1 VIDPAAS
8 RVIHRTARDRRPTV
22 LPMYTVDLAI
32 RAEDTLD
39 ELPAP
44 ARQEVMEVIA
54 SVLVQRPSWPPPGE
68 AATAFG
74 RRSCVVFVAY
84 VDGIDIDDIGWA
96 G

>member
-1 VIDPAAS
+1 
-8 RVIHRTARDRRPTV
+8 
-22 LPMYTVDLAI
+22 MYTVDLAV
-32 RAEDTLD
+32 RAEGALD

-68 AATAFG
+68 AALAFG
-74 RRSCVVFVAY
+74 PQSWVVFVAY
-84 VDGIDIDDIGWA
+84 LDGIDIDDIGWA